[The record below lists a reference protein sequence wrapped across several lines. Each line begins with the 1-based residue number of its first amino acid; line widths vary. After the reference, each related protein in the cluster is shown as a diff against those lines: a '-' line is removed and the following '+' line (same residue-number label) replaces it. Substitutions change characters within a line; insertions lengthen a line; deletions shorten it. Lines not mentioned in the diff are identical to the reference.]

1 MRGQC
6 VIDNYEKSRAAE
18 TDQDLTLYRF
28 LCDCNKEELIFL
40 NEIQNC
46 MVLRKKWE
54 SGLKIAIKTR
64 RKII

>member
-18 TDQDLTLYRF
+18 TDQDLTCRD

-54 SGLKIAIKTR
+54 SGLKIVIKTR